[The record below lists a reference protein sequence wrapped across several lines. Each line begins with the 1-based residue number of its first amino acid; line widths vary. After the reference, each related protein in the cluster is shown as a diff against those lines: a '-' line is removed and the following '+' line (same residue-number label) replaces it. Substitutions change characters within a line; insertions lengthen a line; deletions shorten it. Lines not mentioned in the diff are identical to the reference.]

1 MALPS
6 AGRAAPPEAEAT
18 VEAGLVGAVAMAGC
32 AVALVVTEA
41 TLAGL
46 AAGMATP
53 FALVPPGGVVT
64 AVVPR
69 FAGAAAPGPVVGVWA
84 MPFAGVVEAEPAAD

>member
-46 AAGMATP
+46 AAG
-53 FALVPPGGVVT
+53 V
-64 AVVPR
+64 AVVYGLLLWR
-69 FAGAAAPGPVVGVWA
+69 WAARARLGLLPS
-84 MPFAGVVEAEPAAD
+84 